1 MKNDLKTLA
10 LEGVHST
17 NKQQMP
23 YLAFIIL
30 FFLQLLDSLETKTNK
45 MKEAPDGRDWAF
57 GDPPADSSKLH
68 FLFCWHVTRS
78 ESNPH

>member
-30 FFLQLLDSLETKTNK
+30 FF
-45 MKEAPDGRDWAF
+45 
-57 GDPPADSSKLH
+57 
-68 FLFCWHVTRS
+68 
-78 ESNPH
+78 